1 MELLGT
7 VGSLVSLLAAVLFY
21 FGWASTDA
29 ETRALGL
36 HDSIFRLSTSDY
48 LLRSVE
54 PLFLPALLLVGALL
68 AGIGLQRWVT
78 KSPGRAG
85 TAVRRMRWGWLLPA
99 ALAPFYR
106 LYPALFELIIPLVA
120 IPGLLATAYAFTRT
134 PPDAASDAAQRRLR
148 LQIWAL
154 SLVLCL
160 LSLFWAVSSY
170 AGIVGRGRAEEA
182 ARAVNT
188 SAFPSVVVF
197 SEKDLMIRGDGS
209 CYQYVKGKDSAYAFR
224 YTGLRLF
231 YVSGDRVYLVA
242 WKWRPSKG
250 TLWVVRENDSVR
262 VEYVS
267 GPLGRQPEC

>member
-1 MELLGT
+1 M
-7 VGSLVSLLAAVLFY
+7 VSLLAAVLFY

-36 HDSIFRLSTSDY
+36 RDSIFRLSTSEY

-54 PLFLPALLLVGALL
+54 ALFLPALLLVGALL
-68 AGIGLQRWVT
+68 AAIGLQRWVVT
-78 KSPGRAG
+78 SPGRTR

-106 LYPALFELIIPLVA
+106 LHPALFELIIPLVA
-120 IPGLLATAYAFTRT
+120 IPGLLATAYALTRT
-134 PPDAASDAAQRRLR
+134 PPETAPDTAQRRAH

-188 SAFPSVVVF
+188 AAFPSVVVF
-197 SEKDLMIRGDGS
+197 SARDLMIRGDGS
-209 CYQYVKGKDSAYAFR
+209 CYQHVAGKGSAYAYR

-242 WKWRPSKG
+242 RKWRPTRG

-267 GPLGRQPEC
+267 GPRGREPEC